1 MNRKPKE
8 PYFQGTEPVYGKAA
22 KRLHRLIMNPPKA
35 TPEEK
40 ERVFNAHKFLNGGCD
55 LWEH

>member
-40 ERVFNAHKFLNGGCD
+40 ERMRQNYEYFKSISTCKL
-55 LWEH
+55 L

>member
-40 ERVFNAHKFLNGGCD
+40 ERMRQNCEYFKSISTCKL
-55 LWEH
+55 L